1 MNQPLSFNVKGM
13 TCTSCEMLIKDELGD
28 VKGVS
33 DVTINHKTGKGS
45 LTYDPALVTG
55 DMIRRAVKSAGYE
68 AVLAEEPKTNGF
80 AKNGINKNTLL
91 FKQAVKETPLK
102 VTIQTK
108 IEAKG
113 KVLQDENNN
122 LVFDGEFDSNSAT
135 KVTLPK
141 GIEEKSKEHL
151 ENVFRSINFSTL
163 LDRISQAKPQ
173 TLSNRNAQAVSV
185 QEQEDGEEY
194 EEADENKRIQLALS
208 GMHCTSCAHIIER
221 GLKKVEGVKEAHVN
235 FAAEKATV
243 TFDESLAAEEDLIK
257 AVNKSGYKAAVL
269 DAADT
274 EYEAKRRKEE
284 IKMQTF
290 KFVVSFFL
298 SLPMLYFML
307 FDFFTWIPG
316 RAFLLPYIGIV
327 SFLLAAPVQFIIG
340 ASFYKGMWSA
350 LRMKTFNMD
359 SLIAIGTT
367 VAFVYSAINYF
378 IYVNTTGSLLGLN
391 GEKIPDLYFE
401 TAAFLIT
408 FVVLGKLLEAKAKGR
423 TSDAIKKLMGL
434 QAKTARVIRNGVAQD
449 ISIDEVV
456 VGDVIL
462 VRPGEKVP
470 VDGVIIKGSSAV
482 DESMITGESLPVE
495 KNIEDT
501 IIGGTINKTGS
512 FEFRATKVGA
522 ETTLAQII
530 RLVEDAQGSKAPIQA
545 FADRISA
552 WFVPSVILIAI
563 LTFVVWYFFLGASL
577 AFALMAFT
585 AVIVIA
591 CPCALGLAT
600 PTAIMVGTGKGAEHG
615 ILVKGGEPLEAANKI
630 NAIVF
635 DKTGTLTKGKPE
647 VTDIIPLSGMDE
659 DDLLAIA
666 ASLEKQSEHPLAE
679 AIYTYAQDEDIELAE
694 GQNFSAIP
702 GHGVQGD
709 VEETTYYFGNR
720 KLISDI
726 VGLPVEKLNRKMSRL
741 EEQGKTV
748 MVLAS
753 KDEIIGMIGVADT
766 VKETSKEAVEKLK
779 KMGIEVYMIT
789 GDNER
794 TARAIASQVGIT
806 NVLAEVLPEDK
817 ANEVK
822 KLQDAGKKV
831 AMVGDGINDA
841 PALAQADLGIAMG
854 SGTDVA
860 METGGIVII
869 KNDLRDVVHA
879 LQLSK
884 QTMSKIKQNMFFA
897 LFYNVIGIPV
907 AARVFMGLG
916 LVLKPELAGLAMA
929 LSSVSVVGNSLLLR
943 NFKPG
948 RRNYISSIAPII
960 MMILFTGLFIEFAR
974 FSSNM
979 ATAEGMDKKVS
990 QETIKQATGL
1000 LTSGATRINFANGE
1014 PKLFVEANS
1023 DEVNTLKVKEGT
1035 NTLGKDEMI
1044 VGYEEAMMMKKEKLI
1059 EKPGDILSNFFGVPQ
1074 MKVVGILEPTG
1085 TNLDYFH
1092 IVNNETLNTVTTG
1105 GNVQVVAAPDGSTK
1119 LFYFINN
1126 NTPEKIANEI
1136 KADGI
1141 NPIYIGNKTYYP
1153 VAIGAKEAKMMQEE
1167 NLFKNEGDTISQFFG
1182 NNIIVSNVLPETKT
1196 TLDRMHFVKEGFA
1209 ISQ

>member
-28 VKGVS
+28 VKGIS

-45 LTYDPALVTG
+45 LAYNPALVTG
-55 DMIRRAVKSAGYE
+55 DMIRRAVKNAGYE
-68 AVLAEEPKTNGF
+68 AVLTEEPMTNGHT
-80 AKNGINKNTLL
+80 KPNGMKRNTLL

-141 GIEEKSKEHL
+141 GIEEKSKEYL

-163 LDRISQAKPQ
+163 LDRTSQNNTQVLPNGK
-173 TLSNRNAQAVSV
+173 SNAINV
-185 QEQEDGEEY
+185 QEPDEEY

-208 GMHCTSCAHIIER
+208 GMHCTSCAHIIEK

-243 TFDESLAAEEDLIK
+243 TFDESMAAEEDLIA
-257 AVNKSGYKAAVL
+257 AVKKSGYKAAML
-269 DAADT
+269 DTADT

-284 IKMQTF
+284 IKLQTF
-290 KFVVSFFL
+290 KFVVSFLL

-316 RAFLLPYIGIV
+316 RAYLLPYIGLV

-378 IYVNTTGSLLGLN
+378 IYVNTTGSLLGIN

-434 QAKTARVIRNGVAQD
+434 QAKTARVIRNGMAQD

-456 VGDVIL
+456 EGDVIL

-470 VDGVIIKGSSAV
+470 VDGVIVKGSSAV

-501 IIGGTINKTGS
+501 VIGGTINKTGS
-512 FEFRATKVGA
+512 FEFKATKVGA

-552 WFVPSVILIAI
+552 WFVPAVILIAI
-563 LTFVVWYFFLGASL
+563 LTFVVWYFFLGSTL

-630 NAIVF
+630 KAIVF

-709 VEETTYYFGNR
+709 VEGTTYYFGNR

-726 VGLPVEKLNRKMSRL
+726 VGLPVERLNRKMSRL

-748 MVLAS
+748 MVLAT
-753 KDEIIGMIGVADT
+753 KEEIIGLIGVADT
-766 VKETSKEAVEKLK
+766 VKETSKEAVDKLK

-822 KLQDAGKKV
+822 KLQESGKKV

-943 NFKPG
+943 NFRPG
-948 RRNYISSIAPII
+948 RRNYISSIAPLI
-960 MMILFTGLFIEFAR
+960 MMILFTALFIQFAR

-979 ATAEGMDKKVS
+979 ATAEGM
-990 QETIKQATGL
+990 ETKANPEAMKQASAV
-1000 LTSGATRINFANGE
+1000 LTSGATKINFANGE
-1014 PKLFVEANS
+1014 PKLFVEAGN
-1023 DEVNTLKVKEGT
+1023 DETKALKTEEGT

-1059 EKPGDILSNFFGVPQ
+1059 GKTGDTIANFFGVPQ

-1092 IVNNETLNTVTTG
+1092 IVNGETLNTLSNSGT
-1105 GNVQVVAAPDGSTK
+1105 VQAVAAPDGATK
-1119 LFYFINN
+1119 LFYFLNN
-1126 NTPEKIANEI
+1126 NTPEKISSEI
-1136 KADGI
+1136 PNDGI
-1141 NPIYIGNKTYYP
+1141 NPITIANKTYYP
-1153 VAIGAKEAKMMQEE
+1153 VAIGAEEAKMMQEE
-1167 NLFKNEGDTISQFFG
+1167 NLFKNEGDSISPFFG

-1196 TLDRMHFVKEGFA
+1196 VLDKMHFVKEGFA